1 MPVPHET
8 LLVRALLDL
17 VHGEPAM
24 LNALKALR
32 QADIPDAWIGGGFI
46 RNAVWDRLHGFAI
59 DITRS
64 DVDVGFFDAAPAP
77 ADQESGFEARLRALC
92 PGLDWTVR
100 NQARMHAYNG
110 HEPYRDMLDA
120 ATHWVARCNA
130 VALRLGADDTIE
142 MLAPFGLEDVF
153 AMRVHPT
160 PIYLTT
166 PVRTARF
173 YEMMQ
178 AKRWNIRWPGVRIT
192 ARHELGERAEPV
204 IITREGEKTN
214 QQRKGSPS

>member
-1 MPVPHET
+1 MQNRAA
-8 LLVRALLDL
+8 LRLALCRLVRS
-17 VHGEPAM
+17 EPAM
-24 LNALKALR
+24 IGALKALR

-64 DVDVGFFDAAPAP
+64 DIDVGFFEAAPAP
-77 ADQESGFEARLRALC
+77 DDQESGYEAALTSLC
-92 PGLDWTVR
+92 PGLDWTAR

-130 VALRLGADDTIE
+130 VALRLGADNRIE
-142 MLAPFGLEDVF
+142 LLAPFGLEDVF

-166 PVRTARF
+166 PERTERF
-173 YEMMQ
+173 YEMME
-178 AKRWNIRWPGVRIT
+178 AKRWNLRWPGVRIT
-192 ARHELGERAEPV
+192 PRQELGERVEPV
-204 IITREGEKTN
+204 IIVRNSETTD
-214 QQRKGSPS
+214 QQRKGFPT

>member
-1 MPVPHET
+1 MQNRT
-8 LLVRALLDL
+8 ALRLALCRMVRS
-17 VHGEPAM
+17 EPATVD
-24 LNALKALR
+24 ALKALR
-32 QADIPDAWIGGGFI
+32 QADIPDAWIGGGFV
-46 RNAVWDRLHGFAI
+46 RNAVCDRLHGFAI

-77 ADQESGFEARLRALC
+77 ANQESSFEARLHALC
-92 PGLDWTVR
+92 PGLDWSVR

-130 VALRLGADDTIE
+130 VALRLGADDTLEI
-142 MLAPFGLEDVF
+142 LAPFGLEDVF

-166 PVRTARF
+166 PARTTRF
-173 YEMMQ
+173 YEMVH
-178 AKRWNIRWPGVRIT
+178 AKRWNLRWPGVRIT
-192 ARHELGERAEPV
+192 PRQELGERAELV
-204 IITREGEKTN
+204 IITRDSEKTD
-214 QQRKGSPS
+214 QQRKGFPT